1 MKVKNIMFSG
11 IMAAILTS
19 VAGNA
24 SAAISVASQGYVDTE
39 IGKVNATVTNLETN
53 ITNNYVTNTN
63 LAGAVADAIENA
75 ESGKLAEIDSVIDQV
90 GNAQSGLVADVD
102 SLQDAMGDNTIGD
115 LGKDAS
121 GNAITSVQSALA
133 LKEDVANKKS
143 TLSADEYEGM
153 STEEKQKYY
162 TSVAAAETIAN
173 AIVTQIEADAG
184 DLSQLRTDVNTA
196 MNDID
201 ALEGL
206 VGTSSVQSQISTAT
220 EGMVTTAN
228 KATTLADYATDE
240 EVKALVG
247 NETVTNQ
254 ISTALSSYTNT
265 EGTKTLIA
273 TAKQEAIDA
282 AEGDATTKANDALSS
297 AKTYTNDEIA
307 KLSALAKAEVP
318 TVCTSDSTY
327 CVLSY
332 NGTEYSWMPLT
343 APADTPTDTP
353 TGNEGEE

>member
-1 MKVKNIMFSG
+1 M
-11 IMAAILTS
+11 L
-19 VAGNA
+19 
-24 SAAISVASQGYVDTE
+24 
-39 IGKVNATVTNLETN
+39 
-53 ITNNYVTNTN
+53 
-63 LAGAVADAIENA
+63 
-75 ESGKLAEIDSVIDQV
+75 
-90 GNAQSGLVADVD
+90 
-102 SLQDAMGDNTIGD
+102 
-115 LGKDAS
+115 
-121 GNAITSVQSALA
+121 
-133 LKEDVANKKS
+133 LKEDVANKK
-143 TLSADEYEGM
+143 TTMTADEYNAM
-153 STEEKQKYY
+153 SSSDKEKFY

-184 DLSQLRTDVNTA
+184 DLSDLRSDVNTA

-206 VGTSSVQSQISTAT
+206 VGETPVATQIQNATA
-220 EGMVTTAN
+220 GMVTTEN

-265 EGTKTLIA
+265 EGTQSLIA

-282 AEGDATTKANDALSS
+282 AAGDATTKANGALDS

-307 KLSALAKAEVP
+307 KLSALAKATVP
-318 TVCTSDSTY
+318 TECSSESTY

-343 APADTPTDTP
+343 APAETPS
-353 TGNEGEE
+353 NSNGEELPE

>member
-115 LGKDAS
+115 LGTDAE

-133 LKEDVANKKS
+133 LKEDVANKKTS
-143 TLSADEYEGM
+143 MTADEYKAM
-153 STEEKQKYY
+153 SSSDKEKFY

-184 DLSQLRTDVNTA
+184 DLSKLRTDVDTA
-196 MNDID
+196 MGDIN

-206 VGTSSVQSQISTAT
+206 VGTSSVQSQIETAT
-220 EGMVTTAN
+220 ANMVTTDN
-228 KATTLADYATDE
+228 MADKLSGFATDK
-240 EVKALVG
+240 EVEALVG
-247 NETVTNQ
+247 TETVSTQ

-265 EGTKTLIA
+265 EGTKALIA
-273 TAKQEAIDA
+273 TAKQEAVDA
-282 AEGDATTKANDALSS
+282 AAGDATTKANDALSS

-343 APADTPTDTP
+343 APADTPT
-353 TGNEGEE
+353 GNEGEE